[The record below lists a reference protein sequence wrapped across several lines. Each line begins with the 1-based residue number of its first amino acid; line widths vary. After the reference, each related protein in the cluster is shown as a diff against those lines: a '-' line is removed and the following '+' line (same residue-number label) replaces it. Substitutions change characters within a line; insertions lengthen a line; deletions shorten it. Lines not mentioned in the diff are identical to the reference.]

1 MVLLSD
7 GETTVG
13 RLTSD
18 GAAEAADAGIPV
30 FTIAFGTTDGTIPD
44 PTTPTVSI
52 RTATADATVR

>member
-18 GAAEAADAGIPV
+18 GAAEAAEPSTLDWLKSVRNVVKFGGAGHGYKDV
-30 FTIAFGTTDGTIPD
+30 EKYLRREGLY
-44 PTTPTVSI
+44 
-52 RTATADATVR
+52 